1 MPPYKF
7 SPSSLSLLK
16 DCPRCFWLKFNKDIK
31 RPEGI
36 FPSLPSGMDKILKI
50 HFDSFMRKGEL
61 PPELK
66 ELKDVKL
73 FDDEE
78 LLKVWRSNFK
88 GIPWEDKEGNLF
100 RGAIDNILKK
110 GNKLIVLDY
119 KTRGY
124 PLKEDTHEHYQNQM
138 DIYNLLL
145 RKNNY
150 KTEDYAYLL
159 FYHPDKV
166 NKKGDVVFNTDLIKM
181 KVSIEN
187 AENIFKNAL
196 EVLKDKIPKASEECE
211 YCRWNAE
218 NQKLQQ

>member
-166 NKKGDVVFNTDLIKM
+166 NENGDVVFNTDLIKM
-181 KVSIEN
+181 KISIEN

-196 EVLKDKIPKASEECE
+196 EVLKGKIPKASEECE

>member
-1 MPPYKF
+1 MPYKF

-66 ELKDVKL
+66 ELNDVKL

-166 NKKGDVVFNTDLIKM
+166 NENGDVVFNTDLIKM
-181 KVSIEN
+181 KISIEN

-196 EVLKDKIPKASEECE
+196 EVLKDKIPEASEECE

>member
-1 MPPYKF
+1 MPYKF

-88 GIPWEDKEGNLF
+88 GIPWEDKEGNVF

-166 NKKGDVVFNTDLIKM
+166 NENGDVVFNTDLIKM
-181 KVSIEN
+181 KISIEN

-196 EVLKDKIPKASEECE
+196 EVLKDKIPEASEECE

>member
-166 NKKGDVVFNTDLIKM
+166 NENGDVVFNTDLIKM

-196 EVLKDKIPKASEECE
+196 EVLKGKIPKASEECE

>member
-1 MPPYKF
+1 MPHKF

>member
-1 MPPYKF
+1 MPHKF

-159 FYHPDKV
+159 FYHPDQV
-166 NKKGDVVFNTDLIKM
+166 NEKGDVVFNTDLIKM
-181 KVSIEN
+181 KISIEN

-196 EVLKDKIPKASEECE
+196 EVLKGKIPKASEECE